1 MMIPDKYIFKTIPV
15 QFYGKK
21 FSLMTSQE
29 LFSCNAV
36 DAGSELLLNSIIKNI
51 DIPQKPLILDTG
63 CGTGVLSLAMLTQYP
78 DATVY
83 ALDRDALALAI
94 TGMNPRRM
102 DYKLKHYHLLAQEAS
117 LKADLISH
125 SIL

>member
-1 MMIPDKYIFKTIPV
+1 
-15 QFYGKK
+15 
-21 FSLMTSQE
+21 MTSQE

-83 ALDRDALALAI
+83 ALDRDALALVI
-94 TGMNPRRM
+94 TGMNSQANGLQVETLPSLGARGIIERR
-102 DYKLKHYHLLAQEAS
+102 S
-117 LKADLISH
+117 
-125 SIL
+125 